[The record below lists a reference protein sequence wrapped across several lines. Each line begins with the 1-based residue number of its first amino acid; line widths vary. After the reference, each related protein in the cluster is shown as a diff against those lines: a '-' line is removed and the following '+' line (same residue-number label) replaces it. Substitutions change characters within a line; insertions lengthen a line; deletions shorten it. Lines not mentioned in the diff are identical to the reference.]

1 MKKLLLV
8 LLLSPVANLQAQTH
22 SSEKLVPYVRPIIG
36 TQRMGHVYPGA
47 T

>member
-1 MKKLLLV
+1 MKKIFSV
-8 LLLSPVANLQAQTH
+8 LLACFALGAQAQTH